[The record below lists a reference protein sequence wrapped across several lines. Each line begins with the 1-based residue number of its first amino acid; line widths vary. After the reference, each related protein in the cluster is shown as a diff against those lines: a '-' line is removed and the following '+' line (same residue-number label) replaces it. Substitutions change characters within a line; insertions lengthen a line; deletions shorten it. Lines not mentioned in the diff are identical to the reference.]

1 MSVLYHPNGH
11 PVAAAVAAVEAARSD
26 KSRGEEFAFTLYEY
40 DKDGIGTIANGEI
53 VAVLS
58 PEHLTGIRMNPAD
71 ALRLG
76 SALIQCAMNNAVEVP
91 A

>member
-1 MSVLYHPNGH
+1 MGLLIHPAGRPLAPSAEELH
-11 PVAAAVAAVEAARSD
+11 EKGEA
-26 KSRGEEFAFTLYEY
+26 FAFTLYEY
-40 DKDGIGTIANGEI
+40 DKDGIGTIATGEI

-76 SALIQCAMNNAVEVP
+76 SALIQCAMNNAVEVEE
-91 A
+91 